1 MENMPVPMDQ
11 DIQEGI
17 DGANYDYV
25 EKFISLSGMSGTMS
39 DILRTEMM
47 AYVSES
53 PHPTGQQIADTV
65 GCSVVWV
72 YQCRKDA
79 RYLAAKDKI
88 QDMWFQS
95 QAGSV
100 YQAVLDTARQGK
112 VGAQK
117 LALEVM
123 GKHVTRIESKN
134 VNVNADMVSG
144 SDLNLDKAID
154 KFLIMI
160 GNRGWS
166 LEMIADRWRVLKQTQ
181 AF

>member
-1 MENMPVPMDQ
+1 MENLPVPMDP
-11 DIQEGI
+11 DIQDGI

-25 EKFISLSGMSGTMS
+25 EKFISLAGMSRLMQA
-39 DILRTEMM
+39 ILRAEMR
-47 AYVSES
+47 AYVSDS
-53 PHPTGQQIADTV
+53 PLPTGQQIAIQCDCTRE
-65 GCSVVWV
+65 WV
-72 YQCRKDA
+72 YKVQSDV
-79 RYLAAKDKI
+79 RYMTAKDKI
-88 QDMWFQS
+88 QDMWFQG

-100 YQAVLDTARQGK
+100 YQAVLETARQGK

-134 VNVNADMVSG
+134 VNINSDIG
-144 SDLNLDKAID
+144 STPDLNLDKAID

-166 LEMIADRWRVLKQTQ
+166 LEMIADRWRILKQTQ

>member
-1 MENMPVPMDQ
+1 
-11 DIQEGI
+11 
-17 DGANYDYV
+17 
-25 EKFISLSGMSGTMS
+25 
-39 DILRTEMM
+39 
-47 AYVSES
+47 
-53 PHPTGQQIADTV
+53 
-65 GCSVVWV
+65 
-72 YQCRKDA
+72 
-79 RYLAAKDKI
+79 
-88 QDMWFQS
+88 MWFQS